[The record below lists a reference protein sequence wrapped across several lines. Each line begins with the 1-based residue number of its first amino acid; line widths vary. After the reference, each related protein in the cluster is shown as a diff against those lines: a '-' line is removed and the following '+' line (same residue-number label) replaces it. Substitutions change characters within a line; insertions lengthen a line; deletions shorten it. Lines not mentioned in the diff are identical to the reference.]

1 MRKEREAE
9 LERKRE
15 EQKRQAE
22 EDKRRSLIFEEEFA
36 NFRENLE
43 DRIASRREKEAL
55 WHQEKDDF
63 IDAAA
68 ILMEEELRKQAM
80 IYLQAYA
87 EELTFFAKNLDKRR
101 RLRKQAEDE
110 YRKKI
115 EERELLRRERLAK
128 KSLGKE

>member
-43 DRIASRREKEAL
+43 DRITSRREKEAL

-101 RLRKQAEDE
+101 RLRKQAEDD

>member
-1 MRKEREAE
+1 
-9 LERKRE
+9 
-15 EQKRQAE
+15 
-22 EDKRRSLIFEEEFA
+22 
-36 NFRENLE
+36 
-43 DRIASRREKEAL
+43 
-55 WHQEKDDF
+55 
-63 IDAAA
+63 
-68 ILMEEELRKQAM
+68 M

-101 RLRKQAEDE
+101 RLRKQAEDD